1 MSQGA
6 IERPIDG
13 DEPLPPEFFTDPGS
27 DLHGL
32 NEELRAKC
40 PFQAIDYP
48 PGASAF
54 VVADY
59 ETALKTLSDPNLSKQ
74 PDNAPAW
81 FRDRL
86 AEASPVMIRNMI
98 TADPPEHTRLRKLV
112 SRAFVPRKME
122 LLAPRIQEI
131 TDDLID
137 AFPESGEIN
146 LMEFAFAVPVQ
157 VICEFLRV
165 PADDQDLVRR
175 GVVMLSEA
183 PYPDEER
190 NRQLRIASDKIEVYL
205 GDLIADRRAD
215 LGEDLVSELIRASD
229 ENGVFSNEELISTIT
244 LLLIAGHKTTA
255 NLIGNGMQALL
266 QRPDQL
272 KLLCDNPDLAETA
285 VEEFLRF
292 ESPVFRGTL
301 RLALRDMEIN
311 GTHVP
316 KESFVHVL
324 VSSANRDPGAFEN
337 ADELDISRSPNKHV
351 AFGHGAHFCAG
362 APLSRVEGK
371 IIFPT
376 LLRRLSGLRL
386 AIEPDEL
393 DWVFD
398 NSTSRGLRALPLRYD
413 QRLPR

>member
-6 IERPIDG
+6 VERPING
-13 DEPLPPEFFTDPGS
+13 DKPLPPEFFTDPGP

-32 NEELRAKC
+32 NNEVRATC
-40 PFQAIDYP
+40 PFHAIDYP

-59 ETALKTLSDPNLSKQ
+59 ETAVKTLADPRLSKQ

-122 LLAPRIQEI
+122 LLAPRIQQI

-137 AFPESGEIN
+137 GFPESGEID

-165 PADDQDLVRR
+165 PPGDQDLVRR

-190 NRQLRIASDKIEVYL
+190 NRLLRIASDKIESYL
-205 GDLIADRRAD
+205 DGMIADRRAN

-229 ENGVFSNEELISTIT
+229 EHGVFTNEELISTLT

-266 QRPDQL
+266 RNPDQFE
-272 KLLCDNPDLAETA
+272 LLRDNPDLAESA

-301 RLALRDMEIN
+301 RLALEDMEIN
-311 GTHVP
+311 GTPVP

-324 VSSANRDPGAFEN
+324 VSSANRDPDAFEN

-351 AFGHGAHFCAG
+351 
-362 APLSRVEGK
+362 
-371 IIFPT
+371 
-376 LLRRLSGLRL
+376 
-386 AIEPDEL
+386 
-393 DWVFD
+393 
-398 NSTSRGLRALPLRYD
+398 
-413 QRLPR
+413 